1 MCFNELCFTPKGH
14 QGYHQDSQRY
24 FGKLL
29 INWTL
34 NHVEKEILINEI
46 ITIFILKTFFLKF
59 CLLRNFITMNMQN
72 ALHNLNWLAI
82 VVAAIS
88 AFVLGG
94 LWYSPLMFV
103 KRWMKETG
111 ITEEDT
117 KNTNMIKLFS
127 FAFILSF
134 IASFFLAMFIGPKA
148 GIGFGALAG
157 FMAGF
162 GWVFTFMG
170 ISYLFESRT
179 LAHFLINSVYSI
191 VSLTIMGAIIG
202 VWQ

>member
-1 MCFNELCFTPKGH
+1 
-14 QGYHQDSQRY
+14 
-24 FGKLL
+24 
-29 INWTL
+29 
-34 NHVEKEILINEI
+34 
-46 ITIFILKTFFLKF
+46 
-59 CLLRNFITMNMQN
+59 MNIQN
-72 ALHNLNWLAI
+72 AFQNLNWLAI
-82 VVAAIS
+82 VMAAVS

-111 ITEEDT
+111 ITEEAT
-117 KNTNMIKLFS
+117 KNANMIKIFS
-127 FAFILSF
+127 LAFILSL
-134 IASFFLAMFIGPKA
+134 IAAFFLAMFLGSKA
-148 GIGFGALAG
+148 GAFNGSLAG
-157 FMAGF
+157 FMAGL

-191 VSLTIMGAIIG
+191 VSLTIMGLIIG